1 MTYVVSNLHGCLE
14 EYRTLLQTIGFRNDK
29 DVLYVLGD
37 IVDYGPESME
47 LINDMSLRLNVYPIA
62 GEHDYT
68 AAKMLIGYEKMCKT
82 GAHDADFVDEM
93 TAWIQDGGQP
103 TMEAYRKLDKDAQ
116 EGIIDYLT
124 DMPLYEEVTVG
135 GREYLLLHQ
144 GIYDFTPNLELD
156 ELEPTD
162 FFSESLD
169 PTEKYFDEKTIIVG
183 HTPTTEDN
191 GGAGRIFYGNGTIF
205 IDCGLAR
212 GGRLGCLRLEDGKEF
227 YV

>member
-82 GAHDADFVDEM
+82 GTHDADFVDEM

-169 PTEKYFDEKTIIVG
+169 PTEKYFDDKTIIVG

>member
-162 FFSESLD
+162 FFSEALD
-169 PTEKYFDEKTIIVG
+169 PTEKYFDDKTIIVG